1 MSGGVSPQF
10 LKFKGLLAFFDEMGK
25 DMACTLDDIQEQAPH
40 YFNAIKEHI
49 SQAGKALI
57 TSKTFWVN
65 LIGLTGIVTTAF
77 GLVGDADWVK
87 YEAAI
92 LGVVNIFLRVI
103 SGEPINAVFSAGKVD
118 V

>member
-49 SQAGKALI
+49 SQAEEEYRQDNAYAIDTK
-57 TSKTFWVN
+57 
-65 LIGLTGIVTTAF
+65 IGAVKKLYFTA
-77 GLVGDADWVK
+77 VK
-87 YEAAI
+87 YIEKKRKKK
-92 LGVVNIFLRVI
+92 G
-103 SGEPINAVFSAGKVD
+103 
-118 V
+118 